1 MLLDIR
7 PEWER
12 SKARFTE
19 SIHVPLFVND
29 PDIGLV
35 ILWKKWVHFRT
46 NSFLSISILP
56 TVNSK
61 SSEGALQHRRSFYWI
76 YLHLKKEIDRFRF
89 SCSPSSEG
97 AEQHRRRRRDRREPQ
112 PSFCGEVYRGCARD
126 RGCSPSSEGIELAIA
141 EFELRKHQ
149 HSRLKKQGSQLEAQA
164 QAFVSVSPK
173 GIHRLREAPE
183 AVKLI
188 SKQVAAGHTSPSL
201 LHLRE
206 L

>member
-1 MLLDIR
+1 R
-7 PEWER
+7 QAKEQ
-12 SKARFTE
+12 
-19 SIHVPLFVND
+19 
-29 PDIGLV
+29 
-35 ILWKKWVHFRT
+35 
-46 NSFLSISILP
+46 NS
-56 TVNSK
+56 TD
-61 SSEGALQHRRSFYWI
+61 E
-76 YLHLKKEIDRFRF
+76 D
-89 SCSPSSEG
+89 
-97 AEQHRRRRRDRREPQ
+97 
-112 PSFCGEVYRGCARD
+112 
-126 RGCSPSSEGIELAIA
+126 EGIEGNLSRVSAEKFTEVVHGI